1 MAKRK
6 SFDEKS
12 KGMHK
17 SRKLIIDTVFGR
29 EDNTQRVFGY
39 DKVEDTTKREVGERW
54 TDSDGK
60 EWEQK
65 EGFKIAV
72 SQMDDVREFLQKMNT
87 CHGEDC
93 KTDKYGVADKKLI
106 RRTGLCVNCLAKFET
121 QLKLDGIYPF
131 YEDYKITLNKLSYV
145 REMKVKM
152 EESLSGLKSHFETI
166 TEDGR
171 LEKWEWKVDI
181 DQVREDLKKDIDG
194 AYDAI
199 EALIERRLALE
210 NKLRELNHPE
220 LIKN

>member
-39 DKVEDTTKREVGERW
+39 EKSEDTTKREVGERW
-54 TDSDGK
+54 VDADGK

-65 EGFKIAV
+65 DGFKSSV
-72 SQMDDVREFLQKMNT
+72 NKMDDVREYLKKLTT
-87 CHGEDC
+87 CHSENCETG
-93 KTDKYGVADKKLI
+93 TYAHADKKMI
-106 RRTGLCVNCLAKFET
+106 ARTGYCVVCMR
-121 QLKLDGIYPF
+121 KLEQKLREDGTWSF
-131 YEDYKITLNKLSYV
+131 YEDYKITLNKLAFV
-145 REMKVKM
+145 REDKQRM
-152 EESLSGLKSHFETI
+152 EEALAGVKDHFETV

-171 LEKWEWKVDI
+171 LEKWEWQVDI
-181 DQVREDLKKDIDG
+181 EKVKQDLKNDING

-199 EALIERRLALE
+199 EALLERKVALE
-210 NKLRELNHPE
+210 QKLNELNHSE
-220 LIKN
+220 LIK

>member
-6 SFDEKS
+6 SWGEKS

-39 DKVEDTTKREVGERW
+39 EKTEDTTKREVGEVW

-60 EWEQK
+60 TWEQK

-72 SQMDDVREFLQKMNT
+72 SKMDDVREYLKKLTT
-87 CHGEDC
+87 CHSENC
-93 KTDKYGVADKKLI
+93 QTPKYEQADKKAI
-106 RRTGLCVNCLAKFET
+106 ARTGYCVVCLR
-121 QLKLDGIYPF
+121 KLEQTLREDGTWPF
-131 YEDYKITLNKLSYV
+131 YEDYKITLNKLAFV
-145 REMKVKM
+145 REDKQRM
-152 EESLSGLKSHFETI
+152 EEALAGVKDHFETV

-171 LEKWEWKVDI
+171 LERWEWQVDI
-181 DQVREDLKKDIDG
+181 EKVKQDLKNDIDG

-199 EALIERRLALE
+199 EALLERKVALE
-210 NKLRELNHPE
+210 EKLKQLNHSE
-220 LIKN
+220 LIK

>member
-6 SFDEKS
+6 SFEEKS

-39 DKVEDTTKREVGERW
+39 EGDTNKKREVGERW
-54 TDSDGK
+54 TDAEGK
-60 EWEQK
+60 EWEKK
-65 EGFKIAV
+65 EGYVTNVTK
-72 SQMDDVREFLQKMNT
+72 MDDVRDYLKKLTT
-87 CHGEDC
+87 CKSENC
-93 KTDKYGVADKKLI
+93 KTIQYSSADKKLI
-106 RRTGLCVNCLAKFET
+106 VRTGLCATCLAKMES
-121 QLKLDGIYPF
+121 KLREDGTYPF

-145 REMKVKM
+145 REIKDQYEDNFKN
-152 EESLSGLKSHFETI
+152 LKSHFEIVNENGT
-166 TEDGR
+166 
-171 LEKWEWKVDI
+171 LSKWEWQVDI
-181 DQVREDLKKDIDG
+181 EKVKTDLKNDIDG

-199 EALIERRLALE
+199 EALLERKVALE

>member
-17 SRKLIIDTVFGR
+17 TRKLIIDTVFGR
-29 EDNTQRVFGY
+29 QDNTQRVFGY
-39 DKVEDTTKREVGERW
+39 EKEGEQKREVGDRW

-72 SQMDDVREFLQKMNT
+72 SQMDDIRAFLDKINT
-87 CHGEDC
+87 CSAEDC
-93 KTDKYGVADKKLI
+93 KTDKYNRADKKLI
-106 RRTGLCVNCLAKFET
+106 RRTGLCIVCLAKFER
-121 QLKLDGIYPF
+121 KLQEDGTFPF
-131 YEDYKITLNKLSYV
+131 YEDYKITLNKLAFV
-145 REMKVKM
+145 REDKVKM
-152 EESLSGLKSHFETI
+152 EEALAGIKNHFETI

-171 LEKWEWKVDI
+171 LERWEWQVDI
-181 DQVREDLKKDIDG
+181 EKVKVDLKKDIDG

-199 EALIERRLALE
+199 EALIERKLALE
-210 NKLRELNHPE
+210 NKLRELNHTE